1 MAQRGRLGEP
11 KGVESD
17 PKDRG
22 VYLGVFEDNKGIT
35 RGPNIIEN
43 IFLFVFRQILGRG
56 RMAVKIHFTTGG
68 H

>member
-11 KGVESD
+11 KGTESD
-17 PKDRG
+17 PKDFSG
-22 VYLGVFEDNKGIT
+22 FEDKKGIT

-43 IFLFVFRQILGRG
+43 IFLFVLRQVLGRG

>member
-1 MAQRGRLGEP
+1 MTL
-11 KGVESD
+11 KTS
-17 PKDRG
+17 
-22 VYLGVFEDNKGIT
+22 GVFEDNKGIT

-43 IFLFVFRQILGRG
+43 IFLFVLRQVLGRG